1 MPVHGARCLTA
12 VHLCD
17 NAYMRVIVYRG
28 HTVVTPGGACKPG
41 DMVGLSDGEAQRLI
55 ALGIV
60 HRPGEQVMVRDYAPL
75 PELGPLVPR
84 DLLRA
89 NGTRAHTYQPAP
101 AIVSN
106 TATQRRG

>member
-1 MPVHGARCLTA
+1 MTPIMAATSTLPVHGARCLTA

-60 HRPGEQVMVRDYAPL
+60 HRPGEQSWCVIM
-75 PELGPLVPR
+75 
-84 DLLRA
+84 
-89 NGTRAHTYQPAP
+89 
-101 AIVSN
+101 
-106 TATQRRG
+106 RRCRN